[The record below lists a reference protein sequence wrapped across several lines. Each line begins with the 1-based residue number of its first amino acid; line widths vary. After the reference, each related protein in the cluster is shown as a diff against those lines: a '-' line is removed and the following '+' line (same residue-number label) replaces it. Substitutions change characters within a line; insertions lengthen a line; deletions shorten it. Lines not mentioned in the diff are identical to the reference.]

1 MRPEGPKKFFWRPG
15 HPLISWSGWPLPLPS
30 PPLIWRSGFASVFCL
45 CFKLINIC
53 VLVWVGTWRPTVVF
67 LARLLLASS
76 RNHGEDYGNEKI
88 TKCNRLNK
96 QNKNSKLAAGLFD
109 RFLYRHHTTNV
120 VKRHRSGNSAIL
132 AFISKIVVWLNG
144 IVATSI
150 SSEIPIFKSVT
161 CTYCH
166 SDTQKQQN

>member
-1 MRPEGPKKFFWRPG
+1 ME
-15 HPLISWSGWPLPLPS
+15 
-30 PPLIWRSGFASVFCL
+30 
-45 CFKLINIC
+45 
-53 VLVWVGTWRPTVVF
+53 TDVF

-96 QNKNSKLAAGLFD
+96 QNKNSELAAGLFD

-132 AFISKIVVWLNG
+132 AFISKIV
-144 IVATSI
+144 ATSI
-150 SSEIPIFKSVT
+150 SSEIPILSVT